1 MGCLEEAVGKL
12 EITRDRT
19 PIQTGVG
26 LHLASAYIE
35 LDRVDDAAEE
45 LATLLK
51 FSPEYT
57 VALADEIFAYRID
70 AFRERFAE
78 NFRKAGLPD

>member
-1 MGCLEEAVGKL
+1 MGKL

-19 PIQTGVG
+19 LIQTGVR

-35 LDRVDDAAEE
+35 WDRVDDAAEE

-57 VALADEIFAYRID
+57 VALADENFAYRID
-70 AFRERFAE
+70 AFRECFAE
-78 NFRKAGLPD
+78 NLCKAGQPD